1 MSPSTGLGR
10 IFAIIAIMG
19 GIASFSVAI
28 NQVIEVFRLKK
39 LGRGNFQPTS
49 KRCRHIVVAGNPS
62 AQMVKDFIAE
72 LFHPDHSDDAQ
83 DLEVVFLFPSRNAS
97 MEATQEYLRK
107 KELMLIAPKIHVL
120 Q

>member
-1 MSPSTGLGR
+1 MSPGTGLGR

-49 KRCRHIVVAGNPS
+49 KRCRHIVVTGNPS
-62 AQMVKDFIAE
+62 AQMVKDFISE
-72 LFHPDHSDDAQ
+72 LFHPDHSDDAE
-83 DLEVVFLFPSRNAS
+83 DLEVVFLFPSQNITMDS
-97 MEATQEYLRK
+97 TVQYMK
-107 KELMLIAPKIHVL
+107 KKT
-120 Q
+120 